1 MQPLTILL
9 GIVLGSAFSIAF
21 SLAVVLL
28 VFALQADTY
37 ERLQTEIPELQRAT
51 AMFAVLTLAAAWAFF
66 GELRRRP
73 WRGWAL
79 VAVAAGT
86 LAIGTY
92 YWPD

>member
-21 SLAVVLL
+21 SLAVVML
-28 VFALQADTY
+28 VFAMQAGTY
-37 ERLQTEIPELQRAT
+37 DRLQSELPELGRVT
-51 AMFAVLTLAAAWAFF
+51 VMFAVLTVVAAFAFF

-79 VAVAAGT
+79 IAVAAGT
-86 LAIGTY
+86 LAIGSY
-92 YWPD
+92 FWPD